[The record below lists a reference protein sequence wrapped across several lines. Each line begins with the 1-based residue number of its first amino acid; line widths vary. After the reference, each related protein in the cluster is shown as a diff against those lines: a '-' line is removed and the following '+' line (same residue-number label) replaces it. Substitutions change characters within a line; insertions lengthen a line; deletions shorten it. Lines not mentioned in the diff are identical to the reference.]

1 MAGRGAIGIR
11 RLLPRTRR
19 SWAVAVLG
27 VLTFFALD
35 LLALRGSDL
44 ALDLLIF
51 LSGMLAGLGAA
62 RLATLPFRNRLGAS
76 GIGRTVG
83 LFAGLASVFLIIFG
97 GTALA
102 GIPPYPTAEGGDVGN
117 MIYGLALGFLV
128 GVPGGLVPAGSEEPG
143 PSSPA
148 PDLKVVAVILTT
160 VAGLFGLLFMLFLL
174 LEYALVPLIRTLAG

>member
-1 MAGRGAIGIR
+1 MVFA
-11 RLLPRTRR
+11 
-19 SWAVAVLG
+19 

-51 LSGMLAGLGAA
+51 LSGMLAGLVAA
-62 RLATLPFRNRLGAS
+62 RLATYPFRRMAGDFGVL
-76 GIGRTVG
+76 RTLG
-83 LFAGLASVFLIIFG
+83 LFAGLAAVFAIIFG

-102 GIPPYPTAEGGDVGN
+102 GIPPYPTAEGGNVGN

-128 GVPGGLVPAGSEEPG
+128 GVPGGLAPPDAVPRLPTPGSN
-143 PSSPA
+143 
-148 PDLKVVAVILTT
+148 LRIVVVILTT
-160 VAGLFGLLFMLFLL
+160 VIGLFGLLFMLFLL

>member
-1 MAGRGAIGIR
+1 M
-11 RLLPRTRR
+11 
-19 SWAVAVLG
+19 LG

-51 LSGMLAGLGAA
+51 LSGMLAGVVAA
-62 RLATLPFRNRLGAS
+62 RLAAYPFRRLAERS
-76 GIGRTVG
+76 AIWRTVG
-83 LFAGLASVFLIIFG
+83 LFAGLAFVFVIIFG

-102 GIPPYPTAEGGDVGN
+102 GIPPYPTAEGGNVGN
-117 MIYGLALGFLV
+117 VIYGLALGFLV
-128 GVPGGLVPAGSEEPG
+128 GVPGGLVPAGSEVPR
-143 PSSPA
+143 SSPA
-148 PDLKVVAVILTT
+148 PDIKVVAVILTT